1 MTIKQVIA
9 EVESIFPQ
17 YADAGLIDRMAI
29 TNRLISALKKFGN
42 NIMIKREGFLTIKGG
57 KAPLPQDY
65 WHLMV
70 AVKCEPFEIRTTP
83 EYHETLLDSHFYRQR
98 TEERNVW
105 NLTLD
110 AWIPEDTTT
119 IREEF
124 VFKRAKADFSYK
136 QVGHL
141 KLVKAFKRDQCAKDS
156 PYRSKDFA
164 VNSPYEI
171 NIYNRHIQTN
181 FSKGHIYMQYYG
193 LPTDDEGDVIIPET
207 QHDELKEYLL
217 YLAQEEV
224 LYRAIMAD
232 DDPNAGNKYTL
243 VKQLA
248 KEAKQLAYTET
259 KMEALGNWKE
269 EYIQRKRRQT
279 LAYERLQPR
288 K

>member
-17 YADAGLIDRMAI
+17 YADAGLVDRMAI
-29 TNRLISALKKFGN
+29 TNKIISALKKFGN
-42 NIMIKREGFLTIKGG
+42 NIMIKREAFLTIKGG
-57 KAPLPQDY
+57 KAELPKDY
-65 WHLMV
+65 WHLLV
-70 AVKCEPFEIRTTP
+70 AVKCEPVAIRTTP
-83 EYHETLLDSHFYRQR
+83 EFHETLLDSYFYRQR

-110 AWIPEDTTT
+110 AYIPEDTTT

-124 VFKRAKADFSYK
+124 VFKKAKADFTYR
-136 QVGHL
+136 QVNHL

-156 PYRSKDFA
+156 PYRSSDFA
-164 VNSPYEI
+164 RSSPYEI
-171 NIYNRHIQTN
+171 NIYNRHLQTN
-181 FSKGHIYMQYYG
+181 FVTGNIYMQYYG

-207 QHDELKEYLL
+207 QHDELKEFIV

-224 LYRAIMAD
+224 LYRVLMSD
-232 DDPNAGNKYTL
+232 DDPNVANKFSL
-243 VKQLA
+243 VKQLTEDA
-248 KEAKQLAYTET
+248 RQLAYTET

-269 EYIQRKRRQT
+269 EFIRKK
-279 LAYERLQPR
+279 RLQTQAYDRLLPR